1 MAVRQTDIERLLE
14 PPVPVPERMTW
25 EQFLNWDTE
34 VYAEWVD
41 GVIMQLNTP
50 GDEHQQ
56 FVSFFDIIMNLYA
69 LKTGAGTV
77 RVAPFLV
84 RLKNSGRHPDVMFI
98 ATKHLDRIQ
107 PKFVEGGPDI
117 VVEIISASTRES
129 DEGVKFREYEEAGV
143 GEYWQIDYERR
154 QARSYR
160 LDGEGRFQEVL
171 LAEGVFASEALPGFR
186 LSVAWLWDDPLS
198 RVPEVLR
205 TLGAV

>member
-14 PPVPVPERMTW
+14 PHVPVPEHMTW
-25 EQFLNWDTE
+25 EQFLDWDTQ

-41 GVIMQLNTP
+41 GVIMRLNAP

-56 FVSFFDIIMNLYA
+56 LVSFFDIVMNLLA

-84 RLKNSGRHPDVMFI
+84 RLKHSGRHPDVMFI
-98 ATKHLDRIQ
+98 ATEHLDRIQ
-107 PKFVEGGPDI
+107 SRYVEGGPDI
-117 VVEIISASTRES
+117 VVEIISESTREA

-143 GEYWQIDYERR
+143 REYWQLDHERR
-154 QARSYR
+154 QARFYR
-160 LDGEGRFQEVL
+160 LDAEGRFEEVEL
-171 LAEGVFASEALPGFR
+171 EDGVFESEALPGFR
-186 LSVAWLWDDPLS
+186 LRVAWLWDEPLS

-205 TLGAV
+205 EIGAV